1 MKGTTTRSSVE
12 DVPRLR
18 SSHHLRNRANQDHA
32 TTKTGA
38 LSKLL
43 IGAHVRTYARPTD
56 TTRAVCRPS
65 GYERLRMGYV
75 RTYERNGAPSG
86 GDTHIGHPTRNRP
99 NTCAT
104 SRGRII
110 PVRIFTPKG
119 GKKRGA
125 CEKGRRRGLAEATPI
140 LKNGP
145 PVRRSSVAVA
155 VVLTSRRS
163 STVPSVVACSCSV
176 KLATLSACR
185 SSGGRGCK
193 SLRGKGTKT
202 TPPSQNA
209 HGQNWGVLRFRSRI
223 MRGRTRAAP
232 PQAST
237 SEHVRTYRRTTA
249 TTPTGHPSPTS
260 TANRSETW
268 RCFYV
273 NRASR
278 TSLFPHGFTTSR

>member
-1 MKGTTTRSSVE
+1 MR
-12 DVPRLR
+12 DVA
-18 SSHHLRNRANQDHA
+18 RAH
-32 TTKTGA
+32 
-38 LSKLL
+38 
-43 IGAHVRTYARPTD
+43 Y
-56 TTRAVCRPS
+56 TRAHFLP
-65 GYERLRMGYV
+65 
-75 RTYERNGAPSG
+75 
-86 GDTHIGHPTRNRP
+86 
-99 NTCAT
+99 
-104 SRGRII
+104 
-110 PVRIFTPKG
+110 PKG

-268 RCFYV
+268 RCFYA